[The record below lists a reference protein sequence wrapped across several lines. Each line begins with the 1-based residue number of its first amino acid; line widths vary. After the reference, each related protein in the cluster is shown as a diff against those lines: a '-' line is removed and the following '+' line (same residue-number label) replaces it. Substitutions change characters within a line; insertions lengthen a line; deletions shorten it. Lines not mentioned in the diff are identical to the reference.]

1 MTREILTDR
10 RVGDKQM
17 KDQRLGEYIVWI
29 DAQEKI
35 ASFHNVERYDP
46 MYFHQHEMFMSYLFA
61 LTFEQ
66 RKGCHWRWNT

>member
-17 KDQRLGEYIVWI
+17 KDQGAGEYIVWI

-35 ASFHNVERYDP
+35 AAFHNVERSDP
-46 MYFHQHEMFMSYLFA
+46 MYFNQHEMFMSYLFA
-61 LTFEQ
+61 ITTQGYRFQ
-66 RKGCHWRWNT
+66 